1 MRRDAEM
8 KKAAL
13 AFLIIGLL
21 ISAVGLV
28 GFAAPDDAS
37 GLMASLAQN
46 KVLYLALGIIVLV
59 FVVYHIIYQHASSKA
74 RHVLSTVVRY
84 IILVAVGILMVY
96 PLLWMVGAT
105 FKDNVEIFTSIGL
118 IPSQPTLEGY
128 RAAMNNYGGD
138 INIWRSMLNT
148 YKYVIPRVLFTVISS
163 TITAYGFG
171 RFNFRGKKVLFAVLL
186 STLFLPQVVLN
197 VPQYMMYSKFGW
209 VDSPLYLALIV
220 PSLLAQETYFVYM
233 LIQFMRG
240 IPKEMDEA
248 AKIDG
253 CNIMQTLA
261 LVLVPML
268 WPAMVSAG
276 LFQFMWSSND
286 FMGPLLYVKT
296 PSNYPATLFVRLSM
310 DGDSGFNWNRVLA
323 ISLIS
328 IIPSLVVFFL
338 AQRQFMDGV
347 TAGAVKG

>member
-1 MRRDAEM
+1 MSIIAVVFLVIGVILTALGLYGHSLPTGEG
-8 KKAAL
+8 AAL
-13 AFLIIGLL
+13 T
-21 ISAVGLV
+21 
-28 GFAAPDDAS
+28 GFAAAI
-37 GLMASLAQN
+37 AQN
-46 KVLYLALGIIVLV
+46 RNLYLLLGIIVLI
-59 FVVYHIIYQHASSKA
+59 VVIYRILYARA
-74 RHVLSTVVRY
+74 TTETRHVLSSAIRY
-84 IILVAVGILMVY
+84 VILIAVGILMVY
-96 PLLWMVGAT
+96 PLLWMIGAT

-118 IPSQPTLEGY
+118 IPRSPTLEGY
-128 RAAMNNYGGD
+128 RNAMNNYGGD
-138 INIWRSMLNT
+138 INIWRAMLNT
-148 YKYVIPRVLFTVISS
+148 YKYVLPRVVLTVISS

-171 RFNFRGKKVLFAVLL
+171 RFNFRGRNIFFAILL

-197 VPQYMMYSKFGW
+197 IPQYLMYSRFGW
-209 VDSPLYLALIV
+209 VDSPYYLALIV
-220 PSLLAQETYFVYM
+220 PSIFAQETYFVYM

-240 IPKEMDEA
+240 IPRDLDEA

-253 CNIMQTLA
+253 CNFMQTLV

-268 WPAMVSAG
+268 WPAMVSAA

-296 PSNYPATLFVRLSM
+296 PENYPATLFVRLSM

-328 IIPSLVVFFL
+328 IIPSLVVFFM
-338 AQRQFMDGV
+338 AQSQFMDGI

>member
-1 MRRDAEM
+1 MSVAS
-8 KKAAL
+8 L
-13 AFLIIGLL
+13 VFLI
-21 ISAVGLV
+21 VGVLLV
-28 GFAAPDDAS
+28 GCGIVGSAAGADAT
-37 GLMASLAQN
+37 GLMAALSQN
-46 KVLYLALGIIVLV
+46 HNLYLALGIFVLV
-59 FVVYHIIYQHASSKA
+59 VVAYRVVYNRSTTRQ
-74 RHVLSTVVRY
+74 RHVLSSTVRY
-84 IILVAVGILMVY
+84 VILIAVGILMVY

-118 IPSQPTLEGY
+118 IPSKPTLEGY
-128 RAAMNNYGGD
+128 RTAMNNYGGD
-138 INIWRSMLNT
+138 INIWSAMLNT
-148 YKYVIPRVLFTVISS
+148 YKYVLPRVVFTVISS

-171 RFNFRGKKVLFAVLL
+171 RFNFRGKKLLFAVLL

-197 VPQYMMYSKFGW
+197 IPQYLMYTKFGW
-209 VDSPLYLALIV
+209 VDSPYYLSLIV
-220 PSLLAQETYFVYM
+220 PSLFAQETYFVYM

-240 IPKEMDEA
+240 IPRDLDEA

-268 WPAMVSAG
+268 WPAMVSAA

-338 AQRQFMDGV
+338 AQSQFMDGI

>member
-1 MRRDAEM
+1 MSASI
-8 KKAAL
+8 L
-13 AFLIIGLL
+13 VFLIVGL
-21 ISAVGLV
+21 ALV
-28 GFAAPDDAS
+28 GFGVIGMANVNSEATGFLAA
-37 GLMASLAQN
+37 LVQN
-46 KVLYLALGIIVLV
+46 RNLYLFLGIFVLVVVLYRIA
-59 FVVYHIIYQHASSKA
+59 YNRSTTQA

-84 IILVAVGILMVY
+84 LILVAVGILMVY

-118 IPSQPTLEGY
+118 IPRHATIEGY
-128 RAAMNNYGGD
+128 KAAMNDYGGD
-138 INIWRSMLNT
+138 INIWKAMLNT
-148 YKYVIPRVLFTVISS
+148 YKYVLPRVVFTVLSS
-163 TITAYGFG
+163 TVTAYGFS
-171 RFNFRGKKVLFAVLL
+171 RFNFRGRKLLFALLL

-197 VPQYMMYSKFGW
+197 IPQYLMYSKFGW
-209 VDSPLYLALIV
+209 VDSPHYLALIV
-220 PSLLAQETYFVYM
+220 PSLFAQETYFVYM

-240 IPKEMDEA
+240 IPRDLDEA

-253 CNIMQTLA
+253 CGVMKTLA

-268 WPAMVSAG
+268 WPAMVSAA

-296 PSNYPATLFVRLSM
+296 PANYPATLFVRLSM

-328 IIPSLVVFFL
+328 IIPSLVVFFM
-338 AQRQFMDGV
+338 AQSQFMDGI

>member
-1 MRRDAEM
+1 MSVAS
-8 KKAAL
+8 L
-13 AFLIIGLL
+13 VFLI
-21 ISAVGLV
+21 VGVLLV
-28 GFAAPDDAS
+28 GCGIVGSAAGADAT
-37 GLMASLAQN
+37 GLMAALSQN
-46 KVLYLALGIIVLV
+46 HNLYLALGIFVLV
-59 FVVYHIIYQHASSKA
+59 VVAYRVVYNRSTTRQ
-74 RHVLSTVVRY
+74 RHVLSSTVRY
-84 IILVAVGILMVY
+84 VILIAVGILMVY

-118 IPSQPTLEGY
+118 IPSKPTLEGY
-128 RAAMNNYGGD
+128 RTAMNNYGGD
-138 INIWRSMLNT
+138 INIWSAMLNT
-148 YKYVIPRVLFTVISS
+148 YKYVLPRVVFTVISS

-171 RFNFRGKKVLFAVLL
+171 RFNFRGKKLLFAVLL

-197 VPQYMMYSKFGW
+197 IPQYLMYTKFGW
-209 VDSPLYLALIV
+209 VDSPYYLSLIV
-220 PSLLAQETYFVYM
+220 PSLFAQETYFVYM

-240 IPKEMDEA
+240 IPRDLDEA

-268 WPAMVSAG
+268 WPAMVSAA

-310 DGDSGFNWNRVLA
+310 DGDTGFNWNRVLA

-338 AQRQFMDGV
+338 AQSQFMDGI

>member
-1 MRRDAEM
+1 MSVAS
-8 KKAAL
+8 L
-13 AFLIIGLL
+13 VFLIVGVLL
-21 ISAVGLV
+21 VVCGIAGSAAG
-28 GFAAPDDAS
+28 ADAT
-37 GLMASLAQN
+37 GLMAALSQN
-46 KVLYLALGIIVLV
+46 HNLYLALGIFVLV
-59 FVVYHIIYQHASSKA
+59 VVAYRVVYDRSTTRQ
-74 RHVLSTVVRY
+74 RHVLSSTVRY
-84 IILVAVGILMVY
+84 VILIAVGILMVY

-118 IPSQPTLEGY
+118 IPSKPTLEGY
-128 RAAMNNYGGD
+128 RTAMNNYGGD
-138 INIWRSMLNT
+138 INIWSAMLNT
-148 YKYVIPRVLFTVISS
+148 YKYVLPRVVFTVISS

-171 RFNFRGKKVLFAVLL
+171 RFNFRGKKLLFAVLL

-197 VPQYMMYSKFGW
+197 IPQYLMYTKFGW
-209 VDSPLYLALIV
+209 VDSPHYLSLIV
-220 PSLLAQETYFVYM
+220 PSLFAQETYFVYM

-240 IPKEMDEA
+240 IPRDLDEA

-268 WPAMVSAG
+268 WPAMVSAA

-310 DGDSGFNWNRVLA
+310 DGDFGFNWNRVLA

-338 AQRQFMDGV
+338 AQSQFMDGI

>member
-1 MRRDAEM
+1 MTT
-8 KKAAL
+8 AAIV
-13 AFLIIGLL
+13 FLIIGVVLL
-21 ISAVGLV
+21 CCGIAGRFLAGGEAAGLAAV
-28 GFAAPDDAS
+28 
-37 GLMASLAQN
+37 LAQN
-46 KVLYLALGIIVLV
+46 RNLFLLVGIIVLFIV
-59 FVVYHIIYQHASSKA
+59 AYRMIYLNSTTQR
-74 RHVLSTVVRY
+74 RHVMSSVVRY
-84 IILVAVGILMVY
+84 TILIAVGILMVY

-118 IPSQPTLEGY
+118 IPKQPTLEGY
-128 RAAMNNYGGD
+128 RTAMNNYGGD
-138 INIWRSMLNT
+138 INIWGAMLNT
-148 YKYVIPRVLFTVISS
+148 YKYVLPRVVFTVISS

-171 RFNFRGKKVLFAVLL
+171 RFNFRGRKVLFAVLL

-197 VPQYMMYSKFGW
+197 IPQYLMYSKFGW
-209 VDSPLYLALIV
+209 VDSPYYLALIV
-220 PSLLAQETYFVYM
+220 PSLFAQETYFVYM

-240 IPKEMDEA
+240 IPRDLDEA

-268 WPAMVSAG
+268 WPAMVSAA

-296 PSNYPATLFVRLSM
+296 PANYPATLFVRLSM

-328 IIPSLVVFFL
+328 IIPSLAVFFM
-338 AQRQFMDGV
+338 AQSQFMDGI

>member
-1 MRRDAEM
+1 MTTPILVSLIVGIVLMGLGLYGGAADPAGAAGAA
-8 KKAAL
+8 AAL
-13 AFLIIGLL
+13 
-21 ISAVGLV
+21 S
-28 GFAAPDDAS
+28 
-37 GLMASLAQN
+37 QHHN
-46 KVLYLALGIIVLV
+46 LYLILGVIVLV
-59 FVVYHIIYQHASSKA
+59 IAAYRFAYNRCDTRRRHI
-74 RHVLSTVVRY
+74 LSTVVRY
-84 IILVAVGILMVY
+84 VILIAVGLVMVY
-96 PLLWMVGAT
+96 PLVWMVGAT
-105 FKDNVEIFTSIGL
+105 FKDNVEIFTSIGV
-118 IPSQPTLEGY
+118 IPRKATLEGY
-128 RAAMNNYGGD
+128 RTAMNDYGGD
-138 INIWRSMLNT
+138 INIWKAMLNT
-148 YKYVIPRVLFTVISS
+148 YKYVLPRVVFTVISS

-171 RFNFRGKKVLFAVLL
+171 RFNFRGRKVLFALLL

-197 VPQYMMYSKFGW
+197 IPQYLMYSKFGW
-209 VDSPLYLALIV
+209 VDSPWYLALIV
-220 PSLLAQETYFVYM
+220 PSMFAQETYFVYM

-240 IPKEMDEA
+240 IPRDLDEA

-268 WPAMVSAG
+268 WPAMVSAA

-286 FMGPLLYVKT
+286 FMGPLLYIKT

-328 IIPSLVVFFL
+328 IMPSLVVFFA
-338 AQRQFMDGV
+338 AQSQFMDGI

>member
-1 MRRDAEM
+1 MSIAAIVFLVIGVALTALGLYGHSLPTGEG
-8 KKAAL
+8 AAL
-13 AFLIIGLL
+13 T
-21 ISAVGLV
+21 
-28 GFAAPDDAS
+28 GFAAAI
-37 GLMASLAQN
+37 AQN
-46 KVLYLALGIIVLV
+46 RNLYLLLGIIVLI
-59 FVVYHIIYQHASSKA
+59 VVIYRILYARATTEA
-74 RHVLSTVVRY
+74 RHVLSSAIRY
-84 IILVAVGILMVY
+84 VILIAVGILMVY
-96 PLLWMVGAT
+96 PLLWMIGAT

-118 IPSQPTLEGY
+118 IPRSPTLEGY
-128 RAAMNNYGGD
+128 RNAMNNYGGD
-138 INIWRSMLNT
+138 INIWRAMLNT
-148 YKYVIPRVLFTVISS
+148 YKYVLPRVVLTVISS

-171 RFNFRGKKVLFAVLL
+171 RFNFRGRNIFFAILL

-197 VPQYMMYSKFGW
+197 IPQYLMYSRFGW
-209 VDSPLYLALIV
+209 VDSPYYLALIV
-220 PSLLAQETYFVYM
+220 PSIFAQETYFVYM

-240 IPKEMDEA
+240 IPRDLDEA

-253 CNIMQTLA
+253 CNFMQTLV

-268 WPAMVSAG
+268 WPAMVSAA

-296 PSNYPATLFVRLSM
+296 PENYPATLFVRLSM

-328 IIPSLVVFFL
+328 IIPSLVVFFM
-338 AQRQFMDGV
+338 AQSQFMDGI

>member
-1 MRRDAEM
+1 MSISTIVFLCIGFILLGFG
-8 KKAAL
+8 L
-13 AFLIIGLL
+13 AGSFLASPD
-21 ISAVGLV
+21 SA
-28 GFAAPDDAS
+28 GFAHI
-37 GLMASLAQN
+37 MNQN
-46 KVLYLALGIIVLV
+46 RNLFLLVGIIVLFIV
-59 FVVYHIIYQHASSKA
+59 AYRMIYQ
-74 RHVLSTVVRY
+74 RSTVQRRHTISSVMRY
-84 IILVAVGILMVY
+84 TILIAVGILMVY
-96 PLLWMVGAT
+96 PLLWMLGAT

-118 IPSQPTLEGY
+118 IPKHPTLEGY

-138 INIWRSMLNT
+138 INIWSAMLNT
-148 YKYVIPRVLFTVISS
+148 YKYVIPRVIFTVISS

-171 RFNFRGKKVLFAVLL
+171 RFKFRGRNALFAVLM

-197 VPQYMMYSKFGW
+197 IPQYLMYSKFGW
-209 VDSPLYLALIV
+209 VDSPWYLALIV
-220 PSLLAQETYFVYM
+220 PSLFAQETYFVYM

-240 IPKEMDEA
+240 IPRDLDEA

-253 CNIMQTLA
+253 CNIMQTLV

-268 WPAMVSAG
+268 WPAMVSAA

-328 IIPSLVVFFL
+328 IIPSLVVFFA
-338 AQRQFMDGV
+338 AQSQFMDGI

>member
-1 MRRDAEM
+1 MSAPI
-8 KKAAL
+8 L
-13 AFLIIGLL
+13 VFLIIGILL
-21 ISAVGLV
+21 VVGSMFGYGADADAVGL
-28 GFAAPDDAS
+28 AAA
-37 GLMASLAQN
+37 LHQN
-46 KVLYLALGIIVLV
+46 RNLYLILGIIVL
-59 FVVYHIIYQHASSKA
+59 FVVVYRFIYNQCTTRQ
-74 RHVLSTVVRY
+74 RHVLSSVVRY
-84 IILVAVGILMVY
+84 TILIAVGFLMVY
-96 PLLWMVGAT
+96 PLLWMMSAT

-118 IPSQPTLEGY
+118 IAKHPTLEGY
-128 RAAMNNYGGD
+128 RLAMHNYGGD
-138 INIWRSMLNT
+138 INIWSAMLNT
-148 YKYVIPRVLFTVISS
+148 YKYVLPRVVFTVVSS
-163 TITAYGFG
+163 TVTAYGFG

-197 VPQYMMYSKFGW
+197 IPQYLMYSKFGW
-209 VDSPLYLALIV
+209 VDSPYYLALIV
-220 PSLLAQETYFVYM
+220 PSLFAQETYFVYM

-240 IPKEMDEA
+240 IPRDLDEA

-253 CNIMQTLA
+253 CNVMQTLV

-268 WPAMVSAG
+268 WPAMVSAA

-328 IIPSLVVFFL
+328 IVPSLVVFFM
-338 AQRQFMDGV
+338 AQSQFMDGI

>member
-1 MRRDAEM
+1 MTAIPVFLILGALLTGCGVYGGAMRGRDVGGL
-8 KKAAL
+8 AAL
-13 AFLIIGLL
+13 LVRYRNLWLLLGVLILAVALYRL
-21 ISAVGLV
+21 IWQKCTTRSRRA
-28 GFAAPDDAS
+28 
-37 GLMASLAQN
+37 
-46 KVLYLALGIIVLV
+46 
-59 FVVYHIIYQHASSKA
+59 
-74 RHVLSTVVRY
+74 LSTAVRY
-84 IILVAVGILMVY
+84 VILIAVGILMVY

-118 IPSQPTLEGY
+118 IPRRATLEGY
-128 RAAMNNYGGD
+128 RLAMNDYGGD
-138 INIWRSMLNT
+138 INIWKAMLNT
-148 YKYVIPRVLFTVISS
+148 YKYVLPRVVFTVISS
-163 TITAYGFG
+163 TVTAYGFG
-171 RFNFRGKKVLFAVLL
+171 RFNFRGRRFLFAVLL

-197 VPQYMMYSKFGW
+197 IPQYLMYSRFGW
-209 VDSPLYLALIV
+209 VDSPYYLALIV
-220 PSLLAQETYFVYM
+220 PALFAQETYFVYM

-240 IPKEMDEA
+240 IPRDMDEA

-253 CNIMQTLA
+253 CNVMQTLV

-268 WPAMVSAG
+268 WPAMVSAA

-296 PSNYPATLFVRLSM
+296 PANYPATLFVRLSM

-328 IIPSLVVFFL
+328 IIPSLAVFFA
-338 AQRQFMDGV
+338 AQSQFMDGI

>member
-1 MRRDAEM
+1 MNIT
-8 KKAAL
+8 L
-13 AFLIIGLL
+13 IVFLFIGLVL
-21 ISAVGLV
+21 TGCGVYGGLV
-28 GFAAPDDAS
+28 S
-37 GLMASLAQN
+37 GQELTGLAASLVQN
-46 KVLYLALGIIVLV
+46 RNLYLFVGILVLAIV
-59 FVVYHIIYQHASSKA
+59 IYRFIYNTCNTRQ
-74 RHVLSTVVRY
+74 RHLLSTIVRY
-84 IILVAVGILMVY
+84 VILIAVGILMVY

-105 FKDNVEIFTSIGL
+105 FKDNVEIFTSIGI
-118 IPSQPTLEGY
+118 IPRKATLEGY
-128 RAAMNNYGGD
+128 RAAMNDYGGD
-138 INIWRSMLNT
+138 INTWKSMLNT
-148 YKYVIPRVLFTVISS
+148 YKYVLPRVLFTVVSS

-171 RFNFRGKKVLFAVLL
+171 RFQFRGRKVLFALLL

-197 VPQYMMYSKFGW
+197 IPQYLMYSKFGW
-209 VDSPLYLALIV
+209 VDSPWYLALIV
-220 PSLLAQETYFVYM
+220 PSLFAQETYFVYM
-233 LIQFMRG
+233 LIQFLRG
-240 IPKEMDEA
+240 IPRDLDEA

-268 WPAMVSAG
+268 WPAMVSAA

-286 FMGPLLYVKT
+286 FMGPLLYIKT

-328 IIPSLVVFFL
+328 IIPSLAVFFA
-338 AQRQFMDGV
+338 AQSQFMDGI